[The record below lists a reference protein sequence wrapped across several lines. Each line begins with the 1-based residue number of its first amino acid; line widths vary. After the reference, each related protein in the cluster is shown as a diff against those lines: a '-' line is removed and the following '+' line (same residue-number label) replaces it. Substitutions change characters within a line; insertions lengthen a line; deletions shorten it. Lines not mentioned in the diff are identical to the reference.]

1 MKLGLTVDV
10 VRGSRDHGADTVV
23 PSSALIATGVVPM
36 DVEKAAGSDHDVEM
50 MQAAEAGKEDDK
62 QGTGKA
68 KAVKG
73 VTMIR
78 KTHGS

>member
-1 MKLGLTVDV
+1 MSSEVQEIVGTE
-10 VRGSRDHGADTVV
+10 TVV
-23 PSSALIATGVVPM
+23 PSSALTAVGVVPI
-36 DVEKAAGSDHDVEM
+36 DVEKAAGSDHDVEIV
-50 MQAAEAGKEDDK
+50 QAVEARKEDDK
-62 QGTGKA
+62 QGTGNA